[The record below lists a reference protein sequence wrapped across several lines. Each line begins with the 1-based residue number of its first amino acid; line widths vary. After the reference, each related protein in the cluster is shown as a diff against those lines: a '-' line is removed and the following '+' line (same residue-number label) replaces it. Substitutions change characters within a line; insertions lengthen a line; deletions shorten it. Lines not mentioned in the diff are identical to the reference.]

1 VCSAK
6 HLVLA
11 HAQRALDLVTN
22 GLVGGVLSAAP
33 VIDSLVLSRVDL
45 EESGVSFSEA
55 LVWKSLRAA
64 SDILMI
70 VWWLDLVV

>member
-22 GLVGGVLSAAP
+22 GLVGGAVDVVVLGAAH
-33 VIDSLVLSRVDL
+33 LVAERLGGGLV
-45 EESGVSFSEA
+45 GVCE
-55 LVWKSLRAA
+55 R
-64 SDILMI
+64 
-70 VWWLDLVV
+70 